1 MVADAC
7 VTVKDGV
14 FVEGIMLVFMIGG
27 DMLYVSHINFLSH
40 FISTCTKSLSTTTKK
55 IAY

>member
-14 FVEGIMLVFMIGG
+14 FVEGIMVVFMIGG